1 MIDSKPAQ
9 IQIHSSR
16 GEHMKTKFEYLDLV
30 QVSSYK
36 VPSSS
41 LSFLEKL
48 RSRRAEAD
56 HIEKIKIKKS
66 NEGITFN
73 QGHLEDSLQ
82 HKIFNKANRDKQ
94 LVKKFEQEIEKEL
107 KLKKQ
112 VVKSNLNS
120 RIKIPN
126 IIIFENNKDK
136 MIHEWETLVNEVVKE
151 VTEELGLGRVNYNY
165 NRTLRK
171 DRITKEPLDYAIV
184 FFDQDDIAAAF
195 MEIIDGK
202 EFYGS
207 IIRCT
212 VLPPRR

>member
-1 MIDSKPAQ
+1 MDSKPCQ
-9 IQIHSSR
+9 IQIHSSQ
-16 GEHMKTKFEYLDLV
+16 GTHMKTKFDYTDLV
-30 QVSSYK
+30 QISSYK
-36 VPSSS
+36 VSSSS

-48 RSRRAEAD
+48 RKQRLEAE
-56 HIEKIKIKKS
+56 HVEPTKVKTI

-82 HKIFNKANRDKQ
+82 HKIFNKANKDKA
-94 LVKKFEQEIEKEL
+94 LMKKFEQDIEKEYRQKKTVL
-107 KLKKQ
+107 KPNQ
-112 VVKSNLNS
+112 NS
-120 RIKIPN
+120 RVKIPN
-126 IIIFENNKDK
+126 IIIFENNKEQ
-136 MIHEWETLVNEVVKE
+136 MIQEWEMLVNDVVKE
-151 VTEELGLGRVNYNY
+151 VTEELRLGRVNYNY

-171 DRITKEPLDYAIV
+171 DRVTREPLDYAIV